1 MTKKNNVLLQIISSF
16 FFAILGM
23 QIKFLSESLSIEGI
37 VFYRC
42 FLGTIFT
49 LLIIYF
55 KKDSAK
61 LIYTQNMAIQ
71 FLRAFFGTI
80 AMFFGY
86 SALTFIPIAQ
96 ASVISFTKV
105 FFVSLL
111 ASLILKENLNKT
123 ILISAIAGFTGILI
137 IVEPNGFDNIYGSAF
152 AIISSVFV
160 ACGIICSSFLS
171 RKNKTLTIIFYHSFY
186 STLICTL
193 FFYSKIPIL
202 NGNEIISILL
212 ITVTAMIGQFFN
224 TESYRF
230 GKTSIIVLLG
240 YSRIIFSFVL
250 GFVFLSEELNSQ
262 FFFVFLFILFSSFL
276 SSKEYKK

>member
-1 MTKKNNVLLQIISSF
+1 MIKKKNVLLQIISSF

-42 FLGTIFT
+42 FFGTVFT

-61 LIYTQNMAIQ
+61 FIYTQNMVIQ
-71 FLRAFFGTI
+71 FLRAFFGTL

-86 SALTFIPIAQ
+86 SALTLIPIAQ

-111 ASLILKENLNKT
+111 ASLILKENVNKT
-123 ILISAIAGFTGILI
+123 ILISGISGFTGILI
-137 IVEPNGFDNIYGSAF
+137 IMEPNGLDNIYGSTF
-152 AIISSVFV
+152 AMISSIFV
-160 ACGIICSSFLS
+160 ACGIICTSFLS
-171 RKNKTLTIIFYHSFY
+171 RNNKTLTIIFYHSLY

-193 FFYSKIPIL
+193 FFYSKIPLI
-202 NGNEIISILL
+202 NNDNIISILL
-212 ITVTAMIGQFFN
+212 ITITAMIGQFFN
-224 TESYRF
+224 TESYKF
-230 GKTSIIVLLG
+230 GKTSVIVLLG

-250 GFVFLSEELNSQ
+250 GYIFLNEELNSE
-262 FFFVFLFILFSSFL
+262 FFFGVLFILFSSFL